1 MWPVAHVEFRIVDE
15 AGRAVHH
22 VGQTVRADQEL
33 VATSRHGVV
42 AIGQVRAVGG
52 RERAGTCKQN
62 KLCWHFILVLLL
74 LTFTTAFFVFRKRI
88 ESNRTGPALLARRTG
103 IVLLAVA

>member
-1 MWPVAHVEFRIVDE
+1 MRPVALIDVPVVDE
-15 AGRAVHH
+15 VGRAVHDE
-22 VGQTVRADQEL
+22 GQAVRAGEEFGGAGRQ
-33 VATSRHGVV
+33 RIV
-42 AIGQVRAVGG
+42 AIGQVRAVRG

-88 ESNRTGPALLARRTG
+88 ESNQTGPALLARRTG
-103 IVLLAVA
+103 IVFLA